1 MARIHVSNSL
11 EPRRRRGGSH
21 RTQNTVERG
30 DSAPAL
36 VFSPKKEIEISVQ
49 GKEGNNPG
57 GNVYG

>member
-1 MARIHVSNSL
+1 MARIG
-11 EPRRRRGGSH
+11 PRILYDD
-21 RTQNTVERG
+21 E

-57 GNVYG
+57 GNAYG